1 MEIDCCIINIAS
13 MFYLNH
19 FKTMK
24 RKKEVKTDLIRLN
37 STQKLV
43 LLNRNIY
50 MIYFRMFD
58 ICFIIVI
65 ITLSIVLDKNNILL
79 CQ

>member
-1 MEIDCCIINIAS
+1 

-58 ICFIIVI
+58 ICFVIVI

>member
-1 MEIDCCIINIAS
+1 

-65 ITLSIVLDKNNILL
+65 ITLSIVLDKTNILL

>member
-1 MEIDCCIINIAS
+1 

-65 ITLSIVLDKNNILL
+65 IPLSIVLDKNNILL

>member
-1 MEIDCCIINIAS
+1 

>member
-1 MEIDCCIINIAS
+1 

-50 MIYFRMFD
+50 MIYFHMFD

>member
-1 MEIDCCIINIAS
+1 
-13 MFYLNH
+13 MFSLNH

>member
-1 MEIDCCIINIAS
+1 

-24 RKKEVKTDLIRLN
+24 RKKEVKADLIRLN

>member
-1 MEIDCCIINIAS
+1 

-43 LLNRNIY
+43 LLNSNIY

>member
-1 MEIDCCIINIAS
+1 

-79 CQ
+79 GQ

>member
-1 MEIDCCIINIAS
+1 
-13 MFYLNH
+13 MFYLKH

>member
-1 MEIDCCIINIAS
+1 

-24 RKKEVKTDLIRLN
+24 RKKEVNTDLIRLN